1 LTRRG
6 DVVQRDGVYF
16 HRDTISAAAGVVERL
31 LLTHPDGFT
40 MGEFRDATDATR
52 KFCVPLLEELDA
64 RGATRRRGDL
74 RIAGPRLI
82 ATAHP
87 E

>member
-1 LTRRG
+1 
-6 DVVQRDGVYF
+6 
-16 HRDTISAAAGVVERL
+16 
-31 LLTHPDGFT
+31 
-40 MGEFRDATDATR
+40 
-52 KFCVPLLEELDA
+52 VPLLEELDA